1 MANNMINTNTL
12 FGFDDN
18 PIPSLESAPTTTPV
32 EENVDPLYSYV
43 NNTEAWK
50 KKYLHPNV
58 LTGEWELITD
68 DYGDEIHHW
77 KMFTPGFCKAVID
90 EAERQNKWTTDRHQY
105 YPTHDVPLKDLGLYE
120 IYDSVLRE
128 YGFPIAS
135 KLWRLEGK
143 SWDKHM
149 THETFIIKYTPS
161 SDNQTHLNI
170 HHDQADYTI
179 HITLSDNF
187 TGGGTWFP
195 RQNKLVK
202 GSVGSSVLFP
212 NVTHPHGTRPT
223 LSGERYCLIS
233 FCSRGPN

>member
-1 MANNMINTNTL
+1 MAENFITTDAL
-12 FGFDDN
+12 FDSKTKPIFNIEKQSEEFTPAVEKLFD
-18 PIPSLESAPTTTPV
+18 
-32 EENVDPLYSYV
+32 YV
-43 NNTEAWK
+43 NNPEDWK

-68 DYGDEIHHW
+68 DYGDEVHHW

-128 YGFPIAS
+128 YGFPIVS

-149 THETFIIKYTPS
+149 THETFIIKYTTSPG
-161 SDNQTHLNI
+161 NQTYLNI

-195 RQNKLVK
+195 RQNKLVI
-202 GSVGSSVLFP
+202 GGVGSSVLFP
-212 NVTHPHGTRPT
+212 NVTHPHGARPT
-223 LSGERYCLIS
+223 LSGKRYCLIS
-233 FCSRGPN
+233 FCNRGAD

>member
-1 MANNMINTNTL
+1 MDENFITTDAL
-12 FGFDDN
+12 FDSKTKPIFNIEKQSEEFTPAVEKLFD
-18 PIPSLESAPTTTPV
+18 
-32 EENVDPLYSYV
+32 YV
-43 NNTEAWK
+43 NNPEDWK

-68 DYGDEIHHW
+68 DYGDEVHHW

-128 YGFPIAS
+128 YGFPIVS

-149 THETFIIKYTPS
+149 THETFIIKYTTSPG
-161 SDNQTHLNI
+161 NQTYLNI

-195 RQNKLVK
+195 RQNKLVI
-202 GSVGSSVLFP
+202 GGVGSSVLFP
-212 NVTHPHGTRPT
+212 NVTHPHGARPT
-223 LSGERYCLIS
+223 LSGKRYCLIS
-233 FCSRGPN
+233 FCNRGAD